1 MIPRT
6 VKWNVIQTHKWAFR
20 GLVILF
26 ILAALIY
33 SIVRFVHSL
42 SHESTDDAY
51 VAGIIVPV
59 AAEVKGKV
67 AHVYVEDNKEVAAGA
82 PLLEIFPEDYS
93 SALTEKKESVSEF
106 EAEEQE
112 LRASIAEK
120 RKSLAQAQA
129 NLEATRA
136 DEALAIKDLKRYEA
150 LLKEEIVSLS
160 QYDNAES
167 RFKVTHARKDAA
179 EAAVAETQAAL
190 ETAQARLTTQSFR
203 IRQAQASVNQAQRD
217 LKRTVVMAPV
227 SGVVAKKNVDP
238 GKYVQPGQP
247 LLAIVK
253 GETWV
258 IANFKETQIK
268 KMAVGQPVEVR
279 VDAYPHVIFKGH
291 VDSLQP
297 GTGSVFSL
305 LPPEN
310 ATGNF
315 VKVVQRVPVKI
326 IIESKPDRNNPLWPG
341 LSVVPTVDVS
351 RETGRKLSSY
361 PASSVKK

>member
-1 MIPRT
+1 MIH
-6 VKWNVIQTHKWAFR
+6 THKWVFT
-20 GLVILF
+20 GLVVLA

-51 VAGIIVPV
+51 IAGIIVPV
-59 AAEVKGKV
+59 AAEVKGRV
-67 AHVYVEDNKEVAAGA
+67 VNVYVDDNKEVVAGT
-82 PLLEIFPEDYS
+82 PLLEIFSEDYA
-93 SALTEKKESVSEF
+93 SALTEKKETVFQF
-106 EAEEQE
+106 EAEERE
-112 LRASIAEK
+112 LRALIVEK
-120 RKSLAQAQA
+120 RKSLVQAQA

-136 DEALAIKDLKRYEA
+136 DEALTT
-150 LLKEEIVSLS
+150 KELNRDERLRKQEVISLS

-167 RFKVTHARKDAA
+167 RFKVAHARKDAT
-179 EAAVAETQAAL
+179 EAAVAETEAAI
-190 ETAQARLTTQSFR
+190 ETAQARLMTQSFK
-203 IRQAQASVNQAQRD
+203 IKEAQASLNRAQLD
-217 LKRTVVMAPV
+217 LRRTIVVAPV
-227 SGVVAKKNVDP
+227 SGMIAKKNVDP

-258 IANFKETQIK
+258 IANFKETQIT
-268 KMAVGQPVEVR
+268 KMAVGQPVEVK
-279 VDAYPHVIFKGH
+279 VDAYPRLIFKGH

-315 VKVVQRVPVKI
+315 MKVVQRVPVKI
-326 IIESKPDRNNPLWPG
+326 VMESKPDRNNPLWPG
-341 LSVVPTVDVS
+341 LSVIPTVDIS
-351 RETGRKLSSY
+351 RETGPKLSSY
-361 PASSVKK
+361 PAPSARR